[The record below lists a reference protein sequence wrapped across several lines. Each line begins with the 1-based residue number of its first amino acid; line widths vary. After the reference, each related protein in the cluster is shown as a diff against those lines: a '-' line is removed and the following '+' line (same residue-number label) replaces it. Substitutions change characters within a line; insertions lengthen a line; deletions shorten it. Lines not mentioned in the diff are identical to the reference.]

1 MNMTTSCS
9 LRRGE
14 VPARNLA
21 RCDEHVA
28 PAPAQHAFSC
38 SSGRRVASRR
48 ISSASSRRSHRA
60 SPAPGTRRG
69 GGATPAGARRRRPAA
84 PTGLAMRHGHFLL
97 YADPG
102 AEDEAVAQE
111 RACRVDT
118 PRRASIY
125 RGTTPQCAQLL
136 ELDGRPTASGTARS
150 QQDDEDEDLHVLR
163 PWGMDT
169 ASPSASPQTAGAA
182 PRSRAVPRARSPRP
196 PLPAASNAV
205 SLGSSSGS

>member
-1 MNMTTSCS
+1 
-9 LRRGE
+9 
-14 VPARNLA
+14 
-21 RCDEHVA
+21 
-28 PAPAQHAFSC
+28 
-38 SSGRRVASRR
+38 
-48 ISSASSRRSHRA
+48 
-60 SPAPGTRRG
+60 
-69 GGATPAGARRRRPAA
+69 
-84 PTGLAMRHGHFLL
+84 MRHGHFLL

-102 AEDEAVAQE
+102 AEDEAVAEE

-169 ASPSASPQTAGAA
+169 ASPSASPPQTAGAA
-182 PRSRAVPRARSPRP
+182 PLELCRGLARHGRRASCRQQRGLSGLLRLLTSPRP
-196 PLPAASNAV
+196 AV
-205 SLGSSSGS
+205 AIGE